1 MSELPA
7 HLRQPTANEDAG
19 PLGRQ
24 HRPAMGRDREIIKE
38 LHDENGDA
46 KVMVRMPSRGH
57 GAPTINRLPYTF
69 ATMLW
74 PVKRSTSLW

>member
-1 MSELPA
+1 MVMSKLPA

-24 HRPAMGRDREIIKE
+24 HRPPWGRDREIIKE

-46 KVMVRMPSRGH
+46 QVMVRMPS
-57 GAPTINRLPYTF
+57 
-69 ATMLW
+69 
-74 PVKRSTSLW
+74 